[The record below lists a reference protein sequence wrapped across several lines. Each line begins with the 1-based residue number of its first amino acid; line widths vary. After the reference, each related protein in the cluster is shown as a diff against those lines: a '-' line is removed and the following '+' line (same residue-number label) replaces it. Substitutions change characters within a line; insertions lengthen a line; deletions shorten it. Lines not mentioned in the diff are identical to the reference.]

1 VVGVVLAQL
10 PQHLLALVVLGLI
23 VAAPVPLSL
32 AFASSHLGRRPAGR
46 ADWAIVA
53 ATSWLSLQT
62 FLVLGLGL
70 LRRLT
75 TGHVLGAEIILLGL
89 GLVVLVRRRDM
100 LAMLP
105 TGRGRPAGADAGMLV
120 ALVTVGVWLLHH
132 TITTPVREYDS
143 LAYHLPAVASWYR
156 TGTLDMLGQGS
167 VDYYPYD
174 FELLALLFVL
184 PFRGHF
190 AVGLAQLL
198 AWSLFGLAIYA
209 TATRLGARSLHGLVA
224 AALALMQPIVLRLGG
239 DTLQVDLAFAAA
251 FMVTVYVGLGYAS
264 RQLHWSL
271 FVLSG
276 AWLAGTKTSGLGYIG
291 LLVLMTLIARR
302 VGLPWTP
309 PRTGIEPRGPP
320 TVVVGLSL
328 LVGLTT
334 AGFWY
339 ARNLITAGNPLGM
352 VGVSLFGVPIFHGPM
367 SASELSR
374 SSLAAVF
381 RVSDTR
387 DWAIFLKQLAVNLG
401 LPFALL
407 AVAAGA
413 LVLAGAGRAPFWRQR
428 AAMVVLALFVS
439 CAALYA
445 STPFSGD
452 DVGTY
457 GWRVTPWIGQG
468 LRYALPAVGVLAVAA
483 ALGLARFGERDTVLV
498 GVATMAGVLSLP
510 HDRLLGSVM
519 LAAAW
524 AWLLGRRWLPRWGR
538 RAVSYGA
545 TAILIVLSVHLRD
558 LKDEAYAQMF
568 PVAAYVD
575 RHVADGEKIGLLVT
589 NRAYTFFGTR
599 LTADVAFVPTGE
611 TDPSRWVRLLRAR
624 DVRFVGVGPILED
637 WWLSSNEI
645 RWLDGDHQAFER
657 VHGTDYRKGSV
668 LYRVR
673 GTTAAAGPPR

>member
-23 VAAPVPLSL
+23 VVAPVPLSL

-46 ADWAIVA
+46 VEWAIVA
-53 ATSWLSLQT
+53 ATSWLSLQS

-89 GLVVLVRRRDM
+89 GVVVLVGRRDV

-105 TGRGRPAGADAGMLV
+105 TGRGRPAGAEVGILV

-132 TITTPVREYDS
+132 TITTPVRDYDS

-184 PFRGHF
+184 PFHGHF
-190 AVGLAQLL
+190 VVGLAQLL

-209 TATRLGARSLHGLVA
+209 TATRLGARPLHGLLA
-224 AALALMQPIVLRLGG
+224 ASLALMQPIVLRLAG

-264 RQLHWSL
+264 RRLHWSL
-271 FVLSG
+271 LVLSG
-276 AWLAGTKTSGLGYIG
+276 AWLVGTKTSGFAYLG
-291 LLVLMTLIARR
+291 LLVLMTLVARN
-302 VGLPWTP
+302 VGLRSTP
-309 PRTGIEPRGPP
+309 ASAAVERRGPP
-320 TVVVGLSL
+320 TVAVVLSL
-328 LVGLTT
+328 LVGMTT

-339 ARNLITAGNPLGM
+339 ARNVITVGNPLGL
-352 VGVSLFGVPIFHGPM
+352 VGVSLFGIPILDGPM
-367 SASELSR
+367 TASDLSR

-381 RVSDTR
+381 RIADPR
-387 DWAIFLKQLAVNLG
+387 DWAILLKQLALHLG
-401 LPFALL
+401 VPFALL
-407 AVAAGA
+407 AVAAGF
-413 LVLAGAGRAPFWRQR
+413 LVVARTGGTPLWRHR
-428 AAMVVLALFVS
+428 NVVAVLALFVS
-439 CAALYA
+439 CAVLY
-445 STPFSGD
+445 SCTPFSGD
-452 DVGTY
+452 NGAY
-457 GWRVTPWIGQG
+457 GWRVTPWVGQG
-468 LRYALPAVGVLAVAA
+468 LRFALPAVGVLAVAA
-483 ALGLARFGERDTVLV
+483 ALGLARFGQRDTVLV

-510 HDRLLGSVM
+510 HDRLLGLVM

-524 AWLLGRRWLPRWGR
+524 AWLLSRRWLPRWGR

-545 TAILIVLSVHLRD
+545 MAILIVLSAHLRD
-558 LKDEAYAQMF
+558 LKDVAYAQMF
-568 PVAAYVD
+568 PVAAWVD
-575 RHVADGEKIGLLVT
+575 RHVADGQKIGLLVT
-589 NRAYTFFGTR
+589 DRAYTFFGTR

-611 TDPSRWVRLLRAR
+611 TDPSQWVRLLQAR
-624 DVRFVGVGPILED
+624 DVSFVGVGPIVED

-673 GTTAAAGPPR
+673 GTSAAAAPPR